1 MIAGEFDYV
10 VIGAGSA
17 GACVAARLGEDETKT
32 VCVLEAGGPDTH
44 PFIHVP
50 SFVAAAIGRK
60 ETNWRFETVPQAG
73 MAGRRIGVP
82 RGRVLGGSGAINGM
96 VYFRG
101 HPTDYDDWAD
111 AGCKGWSYAEVLP
124 YFTRTEHNEDYP
136 ESVFHGKSGP
146 INAKIVEGPNPLNY
160 AFMDALAS
168 LQFKPCPD
176 FNGPDP
182 EGFGRRQGLIRDG
195 LRESSAKNMLKPA
208 MARGNIHLQMHAQVA
223 RIVLEGKR
231 AVAVE
236 LTDGRVIRARH
247 EIVLSAGTIQTP
259 QILMLSGIGPA
270 QHLQD
275 MGIDVLH
282 DLPGVGGNYQD
293 HVASPIHMETSDS
306 TSYGISWKALPRD
319 IFWFLYYLATRKG
332 PLAGNVFESVAFLRT
347 DPSLSKPD
355 VQFVFQPAK
364 RLTNP
369 KVPFPLGHGYAISPV
384 ALYPKSRGTVRLAST
399 DPAAAPLIDPQLL
412 AEPEDI
418 LPLIRALKISRAAFA
433 SAPFARYNGVEV
445 APGPHVTSDEG
456 LDRYIRETGYTVHHP
471 VGTARMGDPK
481 DAATVVDPQLRVKG
495 IAGLRVADAS
505 VMPTVIGGNTNAPCV
520 MIGERCADFILGK
533 PALPAAELPPES
545 VARYKPGAK
554 APKTK
559 QAVKAA

>member
-1 MIAGEFDYV
+1 MIAGEFDYI

-17 GACVAARLGEDETKT
+17 GACVAARLGEDQTKT
-32 VCVLEAGGPDTH
+32 VCVLEAGGDDTH

-73 MAGRRIGVP
+73 MAGRKIGVP
-82 RGRVLGGSGAINGM
+82 RGKVIGGSGAINGM

-124 YFTRTEHNEDYP
+124 YFTRTENNEDFP
-136 ESVFHGKSGP
+136 ESVFHGQGGP
-146 INAKIVEGPNPLNY
+146 INAKIVEGPNALNY
-160 AFMDALAS
+160 AFMDALS
-168 LQFKPCPD
+168 DLQFKRCPD

-182 EGFGRRQGLIRDG
+182 EGYGRRQGLIRDG
-195 LRESSAKNMLKPA
+195 LRESTAKCMLRPA
-208 MARGNIHLQMHAQVA
+208 QARGNVHVQTRAQVA
-223 RIVLEGKR
+223 RIIVENGR
-231 AVAVE
+231 ATGVE
-236 LTDGRVIRARH
+236 LMDGRVIAARH
-247 EIVLSAGTIQTP
+247 EIVLSAGTVQTP

-270 QHLQD
+270 AHLKEQ
-275 MGIDVLH
+275 GIAVVK
-282 DLPGVGGNYQD
+282 DLPGVGSNYQD
-293 HVASPIHMETSDS
+293 HVASPMHMETSDS
-306 TSYGISWKALPRD
+306 TSYGISWKAMPRD
-319 IFWFLYYLATRKG
+319 IAWFFYYLATRKG

-347 DPSLSKPD
+347 DPSLAKPD

-369 KVPFPLGHGYAISPV
+369 KVPFPIGHGFGISPV
-384 ALYPKSRGTVRLAST
+384 GLYPKSRGTVRLASN
-399 DPAAAPLIDPQLL
+399 DPGTAPLIDPNLL
-412 AEPEDI
+412 GEPEDI
-418 LPLIRALKISRAAFA
+418 LPLIRALKICRAAFA
-433 SAPFARYNGVEV
+433 TTPFAKYNAAEA
-445 APGPHVTSDEG
+445 APGPDCTSDAQW
-456 LDRYIRETGYTVHHP
+456 DAYIRETGYTVHHP
-471 VGTARMGDPK
+471 VGTCRMGDPK

-533 PALPAAELPPES
+533 APLPAAILPPES
-545 VARYKPGAK
+545 VARLKPKAKRGAK
-554 APKTK
+554 A
-559 QAVKAA
+559 A